1 MSSALASTDSTD
13 NAVVPKATEVAAKP
27 KNWVKFEEDPPEA
40 KIVAPEKNSH
50 VADDAQQSKTIKPES
65 VAVSVDKIAKA
76 VETNDARNKETNEY
90 SGAVIATESVQIN
103 LDRSGLNRS
112 ISSESPEINV
122 PSDVRVSDPKSASLK
137 TIDLRDNSNGRN
149 NVSNVISTPIG
160 NIRQGFANGDTIVTL
175 LPVNTRWPWITP
187 AKFRPELVPEELMA
201 QGLTVSPIY
210 LARIFGSP
218 FIRMLEIAQ
227 CGSMKFWL
235 GFCGVC
241 RSKRKSTLRVFHDF
255 LN

>member
-1 MSSALASTDSTD
+1 MSSPVPAQPVDTTD
-13 NAVVPKATEVAAKP
+13 NAAVVPKAAEIAAKA
-27 KNWVKFEEDPPEA
+27 KNWVQFEEEPA
-40 KIVAPEKNSH
+40 IVLDKPASKTPKEPDGARNRH
-50 VADDAQQSKTIKPES
+50 VAAAPAIIKPES
-65 VAVSVDKIAKA
+65 VTVSVDNIAKTA
-76 VETNDARNKETNEY
+76 EKSKVNNKDSNEY

-122 PSDVRVSDPKSASLK
+122 PSDVRASDPKSASLK
-137 TIDLRDNSNGRN
+137 TIDLRDVSNGRN

-201 QGLTVSPIY
+201 QGLTVRDLFLFFFSIGKII
-210 LARIFGSP
+210 LNF
-218 FIRMLEIAQ
+218 ML
-227 CGSMKFWL
+227 F
-235 GFCGVC
+235 
-241 RSKRKSTLRVFHDF
+241 
-255 LN
+255 